1 MENQLT
7 ILSTAAHEIMSFAPL
22 DPVGENEQT
31 MVKDIVK
38 FKSVNILQQIQNDT
52 LGTTIAVY
60 PLECSKSQT

>member
-1 MENQLT
+1 
-7 ILSTAAHEIMSFAPL
+7 MSFAPL